1 MTFFFFFS
9 LVSVPVV
16 SLPNGCNSFPPE
28 LIAKLERFETIYLWM
43 DNDTSGQLAATK
55 FVKKLGHGRC
65 LLVKPLLS
73 PSPSTFVPKDAN
85 EALLHN
91 IDMIPMLENAKRM
104 EDDRIQTYKDLKDLV
119 LQLSDVNEEKGI
131 GALSLPKFNDIIKG
145 FREGELV
152 PLSGP
157 TGSG

>member
-1 MTFFFFFS
+1 M
-9 LVSVPVV
+9 V

-28 LIAKLERFETIYLWM
+28 LIAKLERFEKIYLWM
-43 DNDTSGQLAATK
+43 DNDSSGQMAATK
-55 FVKKLGHGRC
+55 FAKKLGDGRC
-65 LLVKPLLS
+65 FIVRPL
-73 PSPSTFVPKDAN
+73 PSPTPSSFVPKDAN

-91 IDMIPMLENAKRM
+91 VDMISMLEGARQIG
-104 EDDRIQTYKDLKDLV
+104 DDRIQTFKDLKDFV
-119 LQLSDVNEEKGI
+119 LQLADLNEEKGI
-131 GALSLPKFNDIIKG
+131 GAISLPKFNAIIKG